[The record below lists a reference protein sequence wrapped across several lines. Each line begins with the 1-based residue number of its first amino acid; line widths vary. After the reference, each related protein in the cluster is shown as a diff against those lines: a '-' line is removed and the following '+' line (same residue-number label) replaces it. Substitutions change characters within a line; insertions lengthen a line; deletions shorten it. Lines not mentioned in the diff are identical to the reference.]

1 MNFTL
6 EKIKFWTY
14 FEIIFIEKYLK
25 FKEIE
30 YLIHYVKFKMRP
42 VGNSSHIPEILSLE
56 QVIQA
61 SFYLIY
67 LKYSYIIDR

>member
-6 EKIKFWTY
+6 EKMKFWTY

-42 VGNSSHIPEILSLE
+42 VGNSAHIPEILSLE